1 MRKKRDLFLYEELML
16 LALRDKEGTF
26 AHDDMSFQYALGGA
40 LLAELLLL
48 EKISIDEVKK
58 KKKLVDVR
66 NASPLGDPLLDEC
79 LEKLRGAKRRASVE
93 TWVTRFGGLKKM
105 RPRAAEQL
113 CRRGIL
119 RVDEKS
125 VLLIFSRKIYP
136 ELDPG
141 PEREIVD
148 RLRDAIFSEQAE
160 LDSRTTILVALAD
173 KAGVLKNSFD
183 KKELKARKRRIEEI
197 GEGDLTAAAVK
208 EIVAG
213 IQVAVMV
220 AITAST
226 AATVST

>member
-1 MRKKRDLFLYEELML
+1 MSRKRDLYLYEELML

-26 AHDDMSFQYALGGA
+26 AHDDMSFLYALGGS

-48 EKISIDEVKK
+48 DKIRIDQVKK
-58 KKKLVDVR
+58 KKFVEVR
-66 NASPLGDPLLDEC
+66 NASPLGDSLLDEC
-79 LEKLRGAKRRASVE
+79 LEKLRSAKRRATVE
-93 TWVTRFGGLKKM
+93 TWVNRFGGLKKM
-105 RPRAAEQL
+105 RPRAAEKL

-125 VLLIFSRKIYP
+125 VLLIFSKKVYP

-141 PEREIVD
+141 PEREIVE
-148 RLRDAIFSEQAE
+148 RLRDAIFNDETE

-183 KKELKARKRRIEEI
+183 KKELKARKKRIEEI
-197 GEGDLTAAAVK
+197 GEGDLTVKAVK
-208 EIVAG
+208 DIVAG

-226 AATVST
+226 AASAST